1 MCTALKHSCVALR
14 WSDPFQI
21 TYIIL
26 ELGFIKESFGIRSQK
41 IFWGEGHN
49 EKCPNQKKD
58 KEKVF
63 GHVTRAFKGKQTAA
77 TNVSW
82 LNLIRLTS
90 STAHLKKRRKPWI
103 GPKCERWGEA
113 LSLCLSLSLTL
124 CLLLSFS
131 VFLSH
136 SLPRLRGPEWIHHII
151 MDMLLH
157 RWQNDNKPFE
167 KRSKY
172 NYCKFFAGIR
182 TMAK

>member
-1 MCTALKHSCVALR
+1 MCQWTALKHSCVALQ

-26 ELGFIKESFGIRSQK
+26 ELKFIKESFGTGSQK
-41 IFWGEGHN
+41 RFFFLGRGIL
-49 EKCPNQKKD
+49 KSAPKKE

-90 STAHLKKRRKPWI
+90 STAHLKKREESHESDQNVR
-103 GPKCERWGEA
+103 GGGNT
-113 LSLCLSLSLTL
+113 LSLTL
-124 CLLLSFS
+124 SLAL
-131 VFLSH
+131 FLCITL
-136 SLPRLRGPEWIHHII
+136 SLPLSPTLRGPEWICHVI
-151 MDMLLH
+151 MDMLVH

-167 KRSKY
+167 KRRKH
-172 NYCKFFAGIR
+172 NYSNAFFLQV
-182 TMAK
+182 